1 MVTDD
6 LKSMFSFSQKIL
18 GFILDNGRSADTG
31 GVSLWQLMEFRKVV
45 EGRSWQS
52 LKERYRR
59 SILKRLDS
67 FGNLTADQKQRLLRG
82 GGEDR
87 GKGGRKKRKDQR
99 SKKIAT
105 ECAVSDENCGIPECK
120 TCG

>member
-1 MVTDD
+1 M
-6 LKSMFSFSQKIL
+6 
-18 GFILDNGRSADTG
+18 
-31 GVSLWQLMEFRKVV
+31 V

>member
-1 MVTDD
+1 
-6 LKSMFSFSQKIL
+6 MFLFSQKIL
-18 GFILDNGRSADTG
+18 SFILDNGRSADTG

-52 LKERYRR
+52 LKERFRR

-87 GKGGRKKRKDQR
+87 GKGGRKKKKDQR
-99 SKKIAT
+99 SKKISA
-105 ECAVSDENCGIPECK
+105 ECTGNDEETCGIPECK

>member
-1 MVTDD
+1 M
-6 LKSMFSFSQKIL
+6 
-18 GFILDNGRSADTG
+18 
-31 GVSLWQLMEFRKVV
+31 V

-52 LKERYRR
+52 LKERFRK

-67 FGNLTADQKQRLLRG
+67 FGNLTADQKQRLVVG
-82 GGEDR
+82 GGENR
-87 GKGGRKKRKDQR
+87 GKGGRKKKNQG

-105 ECAVSDENCGIPECK
+105 ECIGNGGESCGIPGCK